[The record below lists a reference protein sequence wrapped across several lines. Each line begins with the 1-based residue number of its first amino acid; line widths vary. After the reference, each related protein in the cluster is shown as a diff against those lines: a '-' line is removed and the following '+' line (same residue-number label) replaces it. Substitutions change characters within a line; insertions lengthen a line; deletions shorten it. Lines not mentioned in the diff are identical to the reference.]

1 MTRIWIH
8 LILRTYLMLKNLEI
22 CDLLLMRIK
31 SWQITPIWRDQISQ
45 FFPEIPKLP
54 RWWEFPNFSRYKF
67 ADENDKHLGK
77 LFKIR
82 FLKII
87 FSDNIYT
94 SFRYL
99 YMVFEKKTWIK
110 KLRSSQVRMLNFL
123 KLADKQ
129 WLNRKEKKDWF

>member
-1 MTRIWIH
+1 MISSIFED
-8 LILRTYLMLKNLEI
+8 IFNAQ
-22 CDLLLMRIK
+22 K
-31 SWQITPIWRDQISQ
+31 SWNLRFTVNAHKIVANYPHLAWSDQPV
-45 FFPEIPKLP
+45 FPEIPKLP

-67 ADENDKHLGK
+67 ADENDNHLGK

-99 YMVFEKKTWIK
+99 YMVFGKKTWIK
-110 KLRSSQVRMLNFL
+110 KLRSSQVRMLNFF

-129 WLNRKEKKDWF
+129 WLNRKEKKGWF